1 MFITEA
7 NAAHGYICKLCTYY
21 QNYTVIMG
29 EGEIFHLLLL
39 FHMRPA
45 NQVTLQGVTTCH
57 KRLEAHGIQ

>member
-29 EGEIFHLLLL
+29 EGRYSTYCYFS
-39 FHMRPA
+39 
-45 NQVTLQGVTTCH
+45 TCGPKTSSH
-57 KRLEAHGIQ
+57 